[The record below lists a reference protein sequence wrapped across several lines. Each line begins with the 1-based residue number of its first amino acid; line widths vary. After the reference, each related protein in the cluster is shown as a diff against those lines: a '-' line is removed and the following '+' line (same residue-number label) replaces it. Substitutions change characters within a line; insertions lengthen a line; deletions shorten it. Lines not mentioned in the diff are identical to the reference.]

1 MALAAVIFGN
11 WHPFGAM
18 GAALF
23 FGLAKSL
30 SVVSGGIPLL
40 QDIPQVFLLIAPN
53 VLTILALV
61 GLIDVLRAPRA
72 NGVPYIKESRYKG
85 DDRSYFMIFLI
96 DKIVEKF
103 L

>member
-61 GLIDVLRAPRA
+61 GLIGRAE
-72 NGVPYIKESRYKG
+72 GSKG
-85 DDRSYFMIFLI
+85 KRCTIYQRKQI
-96 DKIVEKF
+96 
-103 L
+103 